1 MSVPTIDPS
10 QSAPGYRAFETF
22 ALLAGG
28 SGSPEILYWQAT
40 SLPPGLTLDA
50 PAERPVTGAA
60 ATDVIADVATPYAN
74 GDKVYFPSLAGGA
87 GLAANTVYFV
97 RDKATDSYKLAATL
111 TGPAIDITTDLTA
124 GQIRKCGTS
133 LLTGSITTTG
143 TYTYGLI
150 AVNATGP
157 SAVAY
162 FTVGIEAGD
171 GSAAVAGSSDTGIDL
186 NIDVVTRAVTMPSAA
201 GVAGAA
207 SAAAVGPLF
216 MLKGKDT
223 VLLNVRFKKGGV
235 ALDPNPTSIKLA
247 FKKDETEAAL
257 FTAGGLATTAWSK
270 VGSGAN
276 AYFQVPVIVTAAA
289 LESAFSDE
297 ETPIKTLFDSLVE
310 FEWKSALSPAVG
322 GVSETVTT
330 TQSFGVTLIRDMVA

>member
-22 ALLAGG
+22 ALMAGG
-28 SGSPEILYWQAT
+28 SGSPEILFWQST

-50 PAERPVTGAA
+50 PAERAVTGAA
-60 ATDVIADVATPYAN
+60 ATDAIADTAHPYAN
-74 GDKVYFPSLAGGA
+74 GDKVYLPSLTGGA

-133 LLTGSITTTG
+133 LITGSVTTAG
-143 TYTYGLI
+143 NYTYGLI
-150 AVNATGP
+150 AVNATGS

-162 FTVGIEAGD
+162 FTVGIETGD

-186 NIDVVTRAVTMPSAA
+186 NIDVVTREVTMPSAA
-201 GVAGAA
+201 AGAA
-207 SAAAVGPLF
+207 STAVVGPLF
-216 MLKGKDT
+216 MLKENDT
-223 VLLNVRFKKGGV
+223 VLLNVRFKKNGV

-247 FKKDETEAAL
+247 FKKDESEAAL

-270 VGSGAN
+270 VGSGAS
-276 AYFQVPVIVTAAA
+276 AYFQVPVTVTGAAMVAA
-289 LESAFSDE
+289 LADE
-297 ETPIKTLFDSLVE
+297 ENPPTVTQFDSLTE
-310 FEWKSALSPAVG
+310 FEWKAALSPAVG

-330 TQSFGVTLIRDMVA
+330 TKTFGVTLVRDMVV